1 VVFVLIELKTENDQW
16 TIFQIVKYVV
26 RIWDREFQ
34 AVQSAAEAENAN
46 EETKQRFANFL
57 LPMVIPVIFHHGKH
71 KFTSPTEL
79 IKLIRKVQGMEE
91 FMLNMKAILC
101 DTTTLAPNNLP
112 QDEELGVL
120 FMMLQMVFSENV
132 CDYLMEIY
140 RKLRPTLHLKKSRQ
154 EWHDALFYAST
165 SAKHFKHQDYVN
177 VTNQT
182 RQEGGIAMSTSL
194 LDELIAERETLV
206 AKCETNEARGEAKMI
221 IHILTHRLKTPSKSL
236 QKKIYSIQN
245 TTKLE
250 ELADFALTCV
260 SLDEFATALK

>member
-1 VVFVLIELKTENDQW
+1 
-16 TIFQIVKYVV
+16 
-26 RIWDREFQ
+26 
-34 AVQSAAEAENAN
+34 
-46 EETKQRFANFL
+46 
-57 LPMVIPVIFHHGKH
+57 
-71 KFTSPTEL
+71 
-79 IKLIRKVQGMEE
+79 MEE

-101 DTTTLAPNNLP
+101 DATTLAPNNLP

-120 FMMLQMVFSENV
+120 FMVLQMVFSENV

-165 SAKHFKHQDYVN
+165 SAKHFKRQDFVN

-182 RQEGGIAMSTSL
+182 RKEGGITMSTSL
-194 LDELIAERETLV
+194 LDELIAERETLAAERETLV

-221 IHILTHRLKTPSKSL
+221 IHILTRRLKTPSKSL

-245 TTKLE
+245 TAKLE

-260 SLDEFATALK
+260 SLDEFATALR